1 MANNQNYLNLTDAAS
16 AAGIARKTLY
26 RHIERGEI
34 SVTRHNGKR
43 VIDVSELIR
52 KYGNVSLPDKK
63 KQRDTV
69 TNVTENATL
78 DALVR
83 EVSDL
88 RSQMLLLLEDKE
100 QRAAERQ
107 QLLDQQKHI
116 EQLTSELEAERSRSG
131 WSKIFRKK
139 M

>member
-26 RHIERGEI
+26 RHIARGEI

-107 QLLDQQKHI
+107 QLLDQQKQI

-139 M
+139 V